1 MLLPS
6 VLSVLLVKQEEVA
19 GGPRR
24 SPLAS
29 REHRL
34 EVGAARSPGSPGTFE
49 GAVVPQHLQEPLLCE
64 RTGVGGAAG
73 PRTRSA
79 LEATGVG
86 AGRERNGDEDDGA
99 VTAGG
104 RVLGTHEVT
113 YGSPGTRWRG
123 GASSRHW
130 GEGTPRAVGSTRE
143 AGPPGT
149 PGRPRG
155 RRQPA
160 AGSLGRVAGWPVVG
174 ASLGRAAQMR
184 GSHTLVSPK
193 KHPSRVAPISVRAP
207 MERGA

>member
-1 MLLPS
+1 M
-6 VLSVLLVKQEEVA
+6 A

-29 REHRL
+29 GEHRL
-34 EVGAARSPGSPGTFE
+34 EARWGLPGGRPPPGVQAPSRERWSRSTCRSPSS
-49 GAVVPQHLQEPLLCE
+49 E
-64 RTGVGGAAG
+64 RTGVGGRGGGTEDADPPSKQLG
-73 PRTRSA
+73 
-79 LEATGVG
+79 GG
-86 AGRERNGDEDDGA
+86 AGRERNRDEGDGA

-130 GEGTPRAVGSTRE
+130 GEGTPRAIGSTRD

-160 AGSLGRVAGWPVVG
+160 AGSLGRA
-174 ASLGRAAQMR
+174 ARLARRGRVFWTSGTDARFTHIGFA
-184 GSHTLVSPK
+184 
-193 KHPSRVAPISVRAP
+193 
-207 MERGA
+207 